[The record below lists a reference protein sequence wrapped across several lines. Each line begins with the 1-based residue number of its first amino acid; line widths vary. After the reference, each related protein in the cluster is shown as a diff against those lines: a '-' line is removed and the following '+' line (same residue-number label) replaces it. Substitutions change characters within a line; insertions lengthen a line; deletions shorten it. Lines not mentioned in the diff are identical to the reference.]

1 MKVYS
6 IRRPDNRHNLA
17 SKCLSPVASFCWHC
31 LFLGGISIRPQQAN
45 HWFKTAFVKGWVMA
59 VLLFLFDIPW
69 IWTCGIFSYR
79 KKVTPLKAKKEGHRI
94 KRAVF
99 CNLDHNSFMIQTFC
113 WVPYFA
119 LNLGDEICLK
129 RLMSCLCIVQ
139 SEAIPR

>member
-1 MKVYS
+1 MIFWRK
-6 IRRPDNRHNLA
+6 IELF
-17 SKCLSPVASFCWHC
+17 LLFCWHC

-79 KKVTPLKAKKEGHRI
+79 KKVTPLKAKKEGHGI

-99 CNLDHNSFMIQTFC
+99 CNLDHNSFLIQTFR
-113 WVPYFA
+113 VLYLA
-119 LNLGDEICLK
+119 LTLVMRYASKVNVVSIYCPEWGNPKIA
-129 RLMSCLCIVQ
+129 MSVQ
-139 SEAIPR
+139 TQRSWWFH